1 MKDAPI
7 RHRVEYAAYLVVK
20 GVLRVLPHTGAR
32 RLGRGLGA
40 LAWTL
45 LGRRRRVALDNLH
58 LAFPELGDDEVD
70 RLAAESLRLL
80 GESFCDALSAAR
92 FDAVE
97 FCRRLELEGLE
108 HLQTAEAHGK
118 GVFVMSAHLGMWEAA
133 AHPVGLYQGP
143 MDVVGRPLDNPY
155 LDRDL
160 THLRTRFGNRVIPK
174 RGAARGMMR
183 VLRQGGRVGIL
194 IDQRAQPGDAVDVDF
209 FGHPAWTSSVVAR
222 LALRTGAPVVPLFG
236 YGQPGGR
243 YRVVFREPIYP
254 PAPGSFAEEETEAV
268 VVALSARYLAA
279 VEEEIRRRPAQW
291 MWLHRRW
298 KR

>member
-1 MKDAPI
+1 MKDAPV
-7 RHRVEYAAYLVVK
+7 RHRIEYAAYRVVK
-20 GVLRVLPHTGAR
+20 GLLRALPHTGAR
-32 RLGRGLGA
+32 KLGRGLGA
-40 LAWTL
+40 LAWAV
-45 LGRRRRVALDNLH
+45 LGRRRRVALDNLR
-58 LAFPELGDDEVD
+58 LAFPELPEAQVEG
-70 RLAAESLRLL
+70 LAAESLRLL
-80 GESFCDALSAAR
+80 GESFCDALSAER

-97 FCRRLELEGLE
+97 FCRRLTLEGFE
-108 HLQTAEAHGK
+108 HLQAADAHGH

-133 AHPVGLYQGP
+133 AHPVGLYQRP

-160 THLRTRFGNRVIPK
+160 TRLRTRFGNRVILK

-183 VLRQGGRVGIL
+183 VLKRHGLVGIL
-194 IDQRAQPGDAVDVDF
+194 IDQRAQPGDAIDVDF
-209 FGHPAWTSSVVAR
+209 FGHPARTSSVVAR

-236 YGQPGGR
+236 YGEPDGR

-254 PAPGSFAEEETEAV
+254 PQTSADTEEGVEEQV
-268 VVALSARYLAA
+268 HALTARYLAA

-298 KR
+298 QR